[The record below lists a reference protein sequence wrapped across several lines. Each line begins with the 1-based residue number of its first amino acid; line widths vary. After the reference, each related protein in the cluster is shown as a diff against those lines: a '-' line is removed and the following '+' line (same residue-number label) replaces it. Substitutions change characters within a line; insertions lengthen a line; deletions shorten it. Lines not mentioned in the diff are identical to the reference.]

1 MAEVEAEYAA
11 HKLRQEAKDREFAD
25 LLRSIESPPEKAGL
39 FFRAPFNSYIV
50 KKSVHIHSRPVA
62 SMLHQTFNFN
72 SLNISVS
79 KYENIF

>member
-39 FFRAPFNSYIV
+39 FFRAPFNSYIG
-50 KKSVHIHSRPVA
+50 KKSVHSRPVA
-62 SMLHQTFNFN
+62 SSMLHKTFNFN
-72 SLNISVS
+72 I
-79 KYENIF
+79 YA

>member
-39 FFRAPFNSYIV
+39 FFRAPFNS
-50 KKSVHIHSRPVA
+50 
-62 SMLHQTFNFN
+62 
-72 SLNISVS
+72 
-79 KYENIF
+79 